1 MILHPS
7 IKFGKLHAVKSAKIL
22 LGVSGGIAAYKAA
35 DIASGLTRAGHEV
48 TVAMTP
54 AATQFVTPM
63 TFAALTRRRVLTEM
77 FPDARETEGE
87 DLYPHLYPALNADVF
102 VIAPATADLIAKLA
116 HGIADDV
123 VCASALALPAACPRY
138 FCPAMN
144 SHMWLQPVTQE
155 NVRRLEQRGW
165 IRIGPA
171 SGVLACGTHG
181 EGRMSEPADILKAIL
196 ETPALTPSWLK
207 DRTVLILSGPTREHL
222 DPVRYIGNASSG
234 RMGCA
239 LAEEAAR
246 RGARVQFIT
255 GPVDPARLPADPTIQ
270 ITPVL
275 SAADMLAAARTTVKS
290 AAVIIHA
297 AAVADYRPA
306 RSTDAKLPK
315 ADQPVALALE
325 PTPDIASELAALRTP
340 GQISIGFALESG
352 DGRAKAES
360 KLKRKR
366 FDLVVL
372 NGPPSM
378 GADHAEFHALAAGGD
393 WQSWGELDKRECARR
408 ILDFAEHG
416 LASSGQGIHV

>member
-1 MILHPS
+1 MHPAPKS
-7 IKFGKLHAVKSAKIL
+7 AKLYIVKSSKIL

-35 DIASGLTRAGHEV
+35 EIASGLTRAGHEV

-63 TFAALTRRRVLTEM
+63 TFAALTRHRVLAEM
-77 FPDARETEGE
+77 FPDARTTEG
-87 DLYPHLYPALNADVF
+87 DNLYPHLYPALHTDLF
-102 VIAPATADLIAKLA
+102 VVAPATADVIAKLA

-144 SHMWLQPVTQE
+144 SHMWLQPVTRE

-196 ETPALTPSWLK
+196 EAPAPAPSALK

-239 LAEEAAR
+239 LAEEAAQ
-246 RGARVQFIT
+246 RGAHVQFIT

-275 SAADMLAAARTTVKS
+275 SAADMLAAARTVVRS

-297 AAVADYRPA
+297 AAVADFRPA
-306 RSTDAKLPK
+306 RSSEAKMPK
-315 ADQPVALALE
+315 ADHPAALALE
-325 PTPDIASELAALRTP
+325 STPDIASELAALRTP
-340 GQISIGFALESG
+340 GQTAIGFALESG
-352 DGRAKAES
+352 DGRAQAES

-408 ILDFAEHG
+408 ILDFAER
-416 LASSGQGIHV
+416 GITPSARGTPA